1 MERKWTEDLNGSQKQ
16 KPLHPPTRQRK
27 KMAACEPKV
36 AFYGG
41 VVAISSEVH
50 ERLQVLNGFLYK
62 RRRKKMYS
70 TATFRNSR
78 SWRSYDQ
85 RIKGN
90 QQWRMPWPL
99 LTVGPLQPPA
109 TKTLS
114 PTPNMPWLWQGLLHP
129 CFSAEST
136 LLIDE
141 KRVEVYNHWTPQKAK
156 YNQPSMLKSVRNGKD
171 QRAHSPA
178 RLLQAG
184 EPRWAEALSQPQS
197 KGMGWLGAPL

>member
-1 MERKWTEDLNGSQKQ
+1 
-16 KPLHPPTRQRK
+16 
-27 KMAACEPKV
+27 MAACEPEV

-41 VVAISSEVH
+41 VVPISSEVH
-50 ERLQVLNGFLYK
+50 ERLQGLNGFLYK
-62 RRRKKMYS
+62 RRRRKCILQLHSETADLGEAKIRGSRAISNGECPDLSSQRAPYS
-70 TATFRNSR
+70 
-78 SWRSYDQ
+78 
-85 RIKGN
+85 
-90 QQWRMPWPL
+90 
-99 LTVGPLQPPA
+99 PPT

-114 PTPNMPWLWQGLLHP
+114 PTPNMPQLWQGLLHP

-141 KRVEVYNHWTPQKAK
+141 KCVEVYNHWTPQKAK

-184 EPRWAEALSQPQS
+184 EPHWAEALSQPQS